1 MECSILVIDT
11 SIFIEFLRTKN
22 KDLTTL
28 KKIPKNT
35 IISLSTVTLYELYMG
50 ATNTEKKND
59 VELLTRN
66 IPIISF
72 EKEIAIKA
80 AEIFLQL
87 KKSNQLIEFRDIFIA
102 ATSIIHKTPLLTLN
116 KKHFINIP
124 DIELFEIQN

>member
-1 MECSILVIDT
+1 LVIDT

>member
-1 MECSILVIDT
+1 MVIDT

-35 IISLSTVTLYELYMG
+35 IIS
-50 ATNTEKKND
+50 
-59 VELLTRN
+59 
-66 IPIISF
+66 IS
-72 EKEIAIKA
+72 
-80 AEIFLQL
+80 
-87 KKSNQLIEFRDIFIA
+87 NIFIA

>member
-1 MECSILVIDT
+1 LVIDT

-35 IISLSTVTLYELYMG
+35 IISISTVTLYELYMG

>member
-35 IISLSTVTLYELYMG
+35 IISISTVTLYELYMG

>member
-1 MECSILVIDT
+1 MVIDT

-66 IPIISF
+66 IPIISL

>member
-1 MECSILVIDT
+1 MVIDT

-35 IISLSTVTLYELYMG
+35 IISISTVTLYELYMG

>member
-1 MECSILVIDT
+1 LECSILVIDT

>member
-1 MECSILVIDT
+1 MVIDT